1 MKLFKSLLAVA
12 VVFSM
17 SVQSFAD
24 TLTWKGPTHQLGIGL
39 STTDI
44 AHIEF
49 PEDII
54 TITVEDEQ
62 YVDILRVQGYGA
74 RAYRMRSLE
83 PRMATRAFFTGKSQ
97 KTYIVILTT
106 DLPYRS
112 FTQIVDSSAVD
123 DVKAKIAKKFDQDD
137 FIRAMALDQELP
149 GVLRETHVIPNWFEG
164 SGVSFELAEVWQSTT
179 MTGLVVHAHNLRER
193 ETEVNIPAITI
204 PRTDEWGKLVN
215 AAMEN
220 MRLQPK
226 GIAGDTGVMF
236 LVFKR

>member
-1 MKLFKSLLAVA
+1 MYIKNFIA
-12 VVFSM
+12 VVIVLAI
-17 SVQSFAD
+17 SVPAFAD
-24 TLTWKGPTHQLGIGL
+24 TLTWKGPRHQLGIGL
-39 STTDI
+39 SQTDV

-54 TITVEDEQ
+54 NITVEDEQ
-62 YVDILRVQGYGA
+62 YVDILRVQGYGQ
-74 RAYRMRSLE
+74 RAFRMKSME
-83 PRMATRAFFTGKSQ
+83 PRMATRAFFTGVSQ

-112 FTQIVDSSAVD
+112 FTQIVDSSSVEK
-123 DVKAKIAKKFDQDD
+123 VKEKIAKKFTEKD
-137 FIRAMALDQELP
+137 FLRSMALDEEMP

-164 SGVSFELAEVWQSTT
+164 AGVSFELAEVWQSTK
-179 MTGLVVHAHNLRER
+179 MTGLVVHAHNLRDR

-204 PRTDEWGKLVN
+204 PRTDEWGKLTH

-220 MRLQPK
+220 MRLRPK
-226 GIAGDTGVMF
+226 GIAGDTGVLF